1 MICVWNC
8 ADQVWTDKGWY
19 DSINAEKFVYF
30 EKYIIGVENYDM
42 LPSYRTMKYKSPI
55 WGYFH
60 VQKE

>member
-1 MICVWNC
+1 MEMLLPDWEKKEMNVEK
-8 ADQVWTDKGWY
+8 AKEKAQ
-19 DSINAEKFVYF
+19 IN
-30 EKYIIGVENYDM
+30 DM

>member
-1 MICVWNC
+1 MVQIIKFFLSKTRMRTRIC
-8 ADQVWTDKGWY
+8 ARL
-19 DSINAEKFVYF
+19 DSSRQT
-30 EKYIIGVENYDM
+30 DM